1 MLTAERALEIF
12 RQVSDEDCKIL
23 GLDPRF
29 ARPDWMICTVLPV
42 PPLAVRP
49 AGILF
54 SLYHLLV
61 ELKV

>member
-49 AGILF
+49 AGYLFIL
-54 SLYHLLV
+54 Y
-61 ELKV
+61 